1 MSYQQPTA
9 FDFQQAGK
17 TVLRIEREGLEQLD
31 QYINDDFARACALNS
46 STQEW
51 MRCREQ
57 LLHVAS
63 VNRELLLTD
72 QLLNWADKK
81 KPALVG

>member
-31 QYINDDFARACALNS
+31 QYINDDFALQSRIRNS
-46 STQEW
+46 YRS
-51 MRCREQ
+51 
-57 LLHVAS
+57 
-63 VNRELLLTD
+63 N
-72 QLLNWADKK
+72 
-81 KPALVG
+81 

>member
-1 MSYQQPTA
+1 VVQLL
-9 FDFQQAGK
+9 AG
-17 TVLRIEREGLEQLD
+17 
-31 QYINDDFARACALNS
+31 YFSASALNS
-46 STQEW
+46 SIQEW

-72 QLLNWADKK
+72 QLLSWADKQ